1 MTVLTRS
8 SKRNSN
14 KIATRST
21 TNRNTNF
28 VTLPYHKKHKN
39 KRQPKPVQEEEEEED
54 EVSIIPR
61 VDDDDGEN
69 SIASSVYSIIPEC
82 IVFSD
87 VDEEEEEEKAAA
99 EEEEAAAEEEEEEEE
114 AAAEKEEAAA
124 EEEEEEEEYYGP
136 DMYSV
141 SIDFDEATSEWMANK
156 KRLATG
162 EYGYLCGKVTQGG
175 TTCRRGCKDRIGLY
189 SGCAIHFM
197 WEEIQHHA
205 Y

>member
-114 AAAEKEEAAA
+114 
-124 EEEEEEEEYYGP
+124 YYGP

-162 EYGYLCGKVTQGG
+162 EYVYLCGKVTQGG

>member
-21 TNRNTNF
+21 TDRNTNF

-87 VDEEEEEEKAAA
+87 VDEEEEDAGAGVIDGEE
-99 EEEEAAAEEEEEEEE
+99 
-114 AAAEKEEAAA
+114 
-124 EEEEEEEEYYGP
+124 
-136 DMYSV
+136 D
-141 SIDFDEATSEWMANK
+141 
-156 KRLATG
+156 
-162 EYGYLCGKVTQGG
+162 
-175 TTCRRGCKDRIGLY
+175 
-189 SGCAIHFM
+189 
-197 WEEIQHHA
+197 
-205 Y
+205 

>member
-54 EVSIIPR
+54 EVSIIPIR
-61 VDDDDGEN
+61 VDNDDDGEN

-87 VDEEEEEEKAAA
+87 VDEEEEE
-99 EEEEAAAEEEEEEEE
+99 
-114 AAAEKEEAAA
+114 KEEAAA
-124 EEEEEEEEYYGP
+124 EEEEDEEEEETAAEEEEEEEDYGP

-156 KRLATG
+156 KRLANG
-162 EYGYLCGKVTQGG
+162 EYVYLCGKVTQEGN
-175 TTCRRGCKDRIGLY
+175 TCRRGCKDRIGLY

-197 WEEIQHHA
+197 WEEIQHHDV